1 MLQFIVGNALNLCKN
16 VNFLIKLKHL
26 LRLSYLFLL
35 TGCILLGFGTAA
47 FGQGRRDS
55 VRVSPRNGSLD
66 SLRRSLTDTTAQR
79 AQTDTARRQSNEI
92 ETSVTYNAQ
101 DSIVLDVNGK
111 IARLYGQAKI
121 NYGDIALEAEYVEI
135 NWDTG
140 IMDAQGVKDST
151 GKVVGAPIFTEGGK
165 KYETDR
171 ISYNIKT
178 KKAII
183 SGVVTQEGEGYVHG
197 TKVFKDPYDNLY
209 IKNAMYTTCNLPEP
223 HFHISARK
231 IKVVGNKQVV
241 SGPFNF
247 YLNNIPL
254 PVGLPFGFFPYSSA
268 KRKSGVIVPQYGEEP
283 QNRGFFLRQGGYYW
297 AMSEYMDL
305 SFLGEIYSRG
315 GWGLNVR
322 SGYSK
327 KYAFT
332 GSFDVRFNR
341 QTTGDEGFKQRT
353 DAFWISWSHS
363 PFSKGTGRFSASV
376 NAGSTNYNSKFAI
389 PGSGIQNDINRRISP
404 SFNSNI
410 SYSNSVRGLPITYNL
425 SLRHD
430 MNTATG
436 IMNLSLPEFNVSL
449 NRLYPFK
456 GRSGGSRYFWQTI
469 NFAYQVDG
477 FNRLSN
483 SPQSF
488 ASIIQGIPIL
498 NAYSTAGDTLAF
510 NFANASAIWQ
520 RGERGVRHTVPV
532 SMTMKLLK
540 YFNLNYSFN
549 YQETW
554 YPQKLSFYDSLG
566 RFVGPNI
573 AFGLNDKVR
582 IDTSR
587 GFYRSYSYSG
597 SASLTTNIYGTFR
610 VNSKRIEAIRHRMV
624 PSVGFSMAPDFS
636 RNQYGFYQ
644 TVNVF
649 DSSGVTR
656 TIPLARFVSTS
667 GLPSTGRSGSISF
680 SLNNSLEAKIK
691 AKSDT
696 AKVKTEKVSL
706 LDNLSLSTSYNLA
719 VDSFKLAPINIAAR
733 TRLFKKIDLNFTT
746 ILDPYKTVQYQA
758 RDSNGKILTDG
769 NDNPILIQRRVSE
782 YAWQRESRYVE
793 GDNFVNR
800 VSGVNLGQITTM
812 NLSIS
817 TSLNPDADKKTA
829 EKVDKSQDADEATKQ
844 QIKANPNQ
852 YVDFDIP
859 WNLNLAYNFNYSK
872 QGFTNSRIVQTLT
885 FNGEVKVTDKW
896 RVGFTSGY
904 DFTLRNVVNTTQINI
919 FRDLHCWQM
928 TANWSPF
935 GVYQFYSIDIQVK
948 ASLLRDLK
956 LSRRGG
962 AARSGVF

>member
-1 MLQFIVGNALNLCKN
+1 M
-16 VNFLIKLKHL
+16 
-26 LRLSYLFLL
+26 RLSCLFLL
-35 TGCILLGFGTAA
+35 LGCLLLSIGTAA
-47 FGQGRRDS
+47 YGQVRRDS
-55 VRVSPRNGSLD
+55 ARISPRNGTLD
-66 SLRRSLTDTTAQR
+66 SLRRTANITDTTAQG
-79 AQTDTARRQSNEI
+79 AQTDSTRNQSREI

-101 DSIVLDVNGK
+101 DSIVLDVDGK

-165 KYETDR
+165 KYETER
-171 ISYNIKT
+171 IRYNMKS
-178 KKAII
+178 KKASI
-183 SGVVTQEGEGYVHG
+183 SGVITQEGEGYVHG
-197 TKVFKDPYDNLY
+197 SKVFKDPYENLY
-209 IKNAMYTTCNLPEP
+209 IKDAIYTTCNLPEP
-223 HFHISARK
+223 HFHIAARK
-231 IKVVGNKQVV
+231 IKVVGSKQVV

-254 PVGLPFGFFPYSSA
+254 PLGLPFGFFPYSSA

-297 AMSEYMDL
+297 AVSEYLDL
-305 SFLGEIYSRG
+305 SFLGEVYSRG

-322 SGYSK
+322 SAYTR
-327 KYAFT
+327 KYAYN

-341 QTTGDEGFKQRT
+341 QTTGDEGFRQRT
-353 DAFWISWSHS
+353 DAFWISWSHA

-404 SFNSNI
+404 SFNSNV
-410 SYSNSVRGLPITYNL
+410 SYSNVVRGLPITYNL

-449 NRLYPFK
+449 NRLYPLK
-456 GRSGGSRYFWQTI
+456 GKSGGSRYFWQTL

-477 FNRLSN
+477 FNRLTN
-483 SPQSF
+483 SPLSF
-488 ASIIQGIPIL
+488 AANVQGIPVL
-498 NAYSTAGDTLAF
+498 NALSTQGDTLAF

-520 RGERGVRHTVPV
+520 RGERGVRHTIPV

-540 YFNLNYSFN
+540 YWNLNYSFN

-554 YPQKLSFYDSLG
+554 YPQKLSFYNEAGL
-566 RFVGPNI
+566 FVRAGIP
-573 AFGLNDKVR
+573 FGLGDGVR

-587 GFYRSYSYSG
+587 GFYRSYNYSG
-597 SASLTTNIYGTFR
+597 SASLTTNIYGTYQVRGKR
-610 VNSKRIEAIRHRMV
+610 VEAIRHRMV
-624 PSVGFSMAPDFS
+624 PSIGFSMTPDFS

-644 TVNVF
+644 TVTVY
-649 DSSGVTR
+649 DSSGATR
-656 TIPLARFVSTS
+656 SVPLARFVSTS
-667 GLPSTGRSGSISF
+667 GLPGTGRSGSISF
-680 SLNNSLEAKIK
+680 SLNNTLEAKIK

-696 AKVKTEKVSL
+696 AKVKSEKVSL
-706 LDNLSLSTSYNLA
+706 LDNLSLSTNYNIIA
-719 VDSFKLAPINIAAR
+719 DSFKLAPINIAAR

-746 ILDPYKTVQYQA
+746 TLDPYKTVQYQA
-758 RDSNGKILTDG
+758 RDGDGDILRDNTG
-769 NDNPILIQRRVSE
+769 NPILIQRRVSE
-782 YAWQRESRYVE
+782 YAWKRDSRYAV
-793 GDNFVNR
+793 GDEFVQR
-800 VSGVNLGQITTM
+800 VSGINLGQITNL
-812 NLSIS
+812 NLSVS
-817 TSLNPDADKKTA
+817 TSLNPDANKKTA
-829 EKVDKSQDADEATKQ
+829 EKVDQSKDTDEATKE

-859 WNLNLAYNFNYSK
+859 WNLNLAYNFNYNK
-872 QGFTNSRIVQTLT
+872 QGFTDSRLIQTLT
-885 FNGEVKVTDKW
+885 FNGEVKITEKW

-904 DFTLRNVVNTTQINI
+904 DFTLKNVVNTTQLNI

-962 AARSGVF
+962 GARSGVF